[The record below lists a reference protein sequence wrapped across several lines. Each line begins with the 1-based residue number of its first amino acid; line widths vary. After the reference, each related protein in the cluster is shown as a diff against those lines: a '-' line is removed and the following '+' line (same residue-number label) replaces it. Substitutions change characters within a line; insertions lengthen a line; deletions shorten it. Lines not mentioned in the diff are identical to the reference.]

1 MVSLPNVPH
10 HALADLPRSLN
21 GGTLRGVS
29 VAEAVPADHHVI
41 DGVIIFL
48 LDLYARVQKVVSKR
62 VQFGELDPQVG
73 DLQHV

>member
-1 MVSLPNVPH
+1 MTH
-10 HALADLPRSLN
+10 HALPDLARSLD

-29 VAEAVPADHHVI
+29 VAEAVPPDHHVV

-48 LDLYARVQKVVSKR
+48 FNLYARVQEVVAER

>member
-1 MVSLPNVPH
+1 MTHVTH
-10 HALADLPRSLN
+10 HALPDLPRSLD
-21 GGTLRGVS
+21 GGTLGGVS
-29 VAEAVPADHHVI
+29 VAEAVPPDHHVV

-48 LDLYARVQKVVSKR
+48 FNLYTRVQEVVSER

>member
-1 MVSLPNVPH
+1 MTYVTH
-10 HALADLPRSLN
+10 HALPNLPRPFD

-29 VAEAVPADHHVI
+29 VTEAVPPDHHIV
-41 DGVIIFL
+41 DGVVIL
-48 LDLYARVQKVVSKR
+48 LFNLYTRIQEVVPER

>member
-1 MVSLPNVPH
+1 M
-10 HALADLPRSLN
+10 
-21 GGTLRGVS
+21 S
-29 VAEAVPADHHVI
+29 VAEAVAPDHHVV

-48 LDLYARVQKVVSKR
+48 LNLYARVQEVVSQR